1 MKWGLVRLC
10 SVQVITFLLAVFD
23 KEGSK
28 VEKERELRIG
38 VRKVQPVLVVCH
50 SSVLGNW

>member
-1 MKWGLVRLC
+1 MFP
-10 SVQVITFLLAVFD
+10 SAVFNKEGNKVD
-23 KEGSK
+23 KERM
-28 VEKERELRIG
+28 RELRIG